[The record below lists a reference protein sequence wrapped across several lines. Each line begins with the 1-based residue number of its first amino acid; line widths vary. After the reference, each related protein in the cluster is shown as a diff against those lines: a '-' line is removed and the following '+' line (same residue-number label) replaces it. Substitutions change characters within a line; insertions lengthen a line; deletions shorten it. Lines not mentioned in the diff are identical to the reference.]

1 MEIPIC
7 LAIFIA
13 YLPHNCLT
21 EPFNKIA
28 GYGSINNNIEHQ
40 ISDYL
45 LDDENVIMAFTFI
58 RDSIVLTNYGI
69 YTLDVQ
75 GVSGKKVE
83 VKFFPGK
90 NIKSISFESASTFDL
105 DVDIKISVD
114 GNSAINQNGIP
125 YNAPISFKVP
135 KKQAEEARE
144 IVKLVKKHYL
154 CR

>member
-1 MEIPIC
+1 MSI
-7 LAIFIA
+7 
-13 YLPHNCLT
+13 
-21 EPFNKIA
+21 FNKIA

-45 LDDENVIMAFTFI
+45 LDDENVIMAFTFV
-58 RDSIVLTNYGI
+58 RDSVVLTNYGI

-90 NIKSISFESASTFDL
+90 NIKSILFESASTFDL

-114 GNSAINQNGIP
+114 GNSAMNQNGIP

-135 KKQAEEARE
+135 KKQAQEARE

>member
-1 MEIPIC
+1 MSI
-7 LAIFIA
+7 
-13 YLPHNCLT
+13 
-21 EPFNKIA
+21 FNKIA

-45 LDDENVIMAFTFI
+45 LDDENVIMAFTFV
-58 RDSIVLTNYGI
+58 RDSVVLTNYGI

-114 GNSAINQNGIP
+114 RNSAINQNGIP

-135 KKQAEEARE
+135 KKQAQEARE

>member
-1 MEIPIC
+1 MS
-7 LAIFIA
+7 F
-13 YLPHNCLT
+13 
-21 EPFNKIA
+21 FNKIA
-28 GYGSINNNIEHQ
+28 GYGSMNNNVEHQ

-45 LDDENVIMAFTFI
+45 LDDENIIMSFKFV

-75 GVSGKKVE
+75 GVSGKRVE

-135 KKQAEEARE
+135 KKTSR
-144 IVKLVKKHYL
+144 
-154 CR
+154 RS

>member
-1 MEIPIC
+1 MS
-7 LAIFIA
+7 F
-13 YLPHNCLT
+13 
-21 EPFNKIA
+21 FNKIA
-28 GYGSINNNIEHQ
+28 GYGSMNNNVEHQ

-45 LDDENVIMAFTFI
+45 LDDENIIMSFKFV

-114 GNSAINQNGIP
+114 GNTAINQNGIP

-135 KKQAEEARE
+135 RNQADEAKE

-154 CR
+154 FR

>member
-1 MEIPIC
+1 MSI
-7 LAIFIA
+7 
-13 YLPHNCLT
+13 
-21 EPFNKIA
+21 FNKIA

-45 LDDENVIMAFTFI
+45 LDDENAIMAFTFV
-58 RDSIVLTNYGI
+58 RDSVVLTNYGI
-69 YTLDVQ
+69 ETLDVQ

-90 NIKSISFESASTFDL
+90 NIKSILFESASTFDL

-135 KKQAEEARE
+135 KKQAQEARE

>member
-1 MEIPIC
+1 MSI
-7 LAIFIA
+7 
-13 YLPHNCLT
+13 
-21 EPFNKIA
+21 FNKIA
-28 GYGSINNNIEHQ
+28 GYGSINNDIENQ

-45 LDDENVIMAFTFI
+45 LDDENVIMAFTFV

-75 GVSGKKVE
+75 GLSGKKVE

-135 KKQAEEARE
+135 KKQAQEARD

-154 CR
+154 SR

>member
-1 MEIPIC
+1 MS
-7 LAIFIA
+7 F
-13 YLPHNCLT
+13 
-21 EPFNKIA
+21 FNKIA
-28 GYGSINNNIEHQ
+28 GYGSINNDIENQ

-45 LDDENVIMAFTFI
+45 LDDENVIMAFTFV
-58 RDSIVLTNYGI
+58 RDSVVLTNYGI

-114 GNSAINQNGIP
+114 GNSAMNQNGIP

>member
-1 MEIPIC
+1 MSI
-7 LAIFIA
+7 
-13 YLPHNCLT
+13 
-21 EPFNKIA
+21 FNKIA
-28 GYGSINNNIEHQ
+28 GYGSINNDIENQ

-45 LDDENVIMAFTFI
+45 LDDENVIMAFTFV
-58 RDSIVLTNYGI
+58 RDSVVLTNYGI

-135 KKQAEEARE
+135 KKQAQEARE

>member
-1 MEIPIC
+1 MSI
-7 LAIFIA
+7 
-13 YLPHNCLT
+13 
-21 EPFNKIA
+21 FNKIA

-45 LDDENVIMAFTFI
+45 LDDENVIMAFTFV
-58 RDSIVLTNYGI
+58 RDSVVLTNYGI

-105 DVDIKISVD
+105 DVDIKINVD
-114 GNSAINQNGIP
+114 GNSAISQNGIP

>member
-1 MEIPIC
+1 MSI
-7 LAIFIA
+7 
-13 YLPHNCLT
+13 
-21 EPFNKIA
+21 FNKIA
-28 GYGSINNNIEHQ
+28 GYGSINNDIENQ

-45 LDDENVIMAFTFI
+45 LDDENVIMAFTFV
-58 RDSIVLTNYGI
+58 RDSVVLTNYGI

-135 KKQAEEARE
+135 KKQAQEAKE
-144 IVKLVKKHYL
+144 IVKLVKKRYL
-154 CR
+154 SR

>member
-1 MEIPIC
+1 MS
-7 LAIFIA
+7 F
-13 YLPHNCLT
+13 
-21 EPFNKIA
+21 FNKIA
-28 GYGSINNNIEHQ
+28 GYGSINNDIEAQ

-45 LDDENVIMAFTFI
+45 LDDENVIMAFTFV

-75 GVSGKKVE
+75 GLSGKKVE

-114 GNSAINQNGIP
+114 GNSAINQNGVS

-135 KKQAEEARE
+135 RKQAEEARE

-154 CR
+154 SK

>member
-1 MEIPIC
+1 MSI
-7 LAIFIA
+7 
-13 YLPHNCLT
+13 
-21 EPFNKIA
+21 FNKIA

-45 LDDENVIMAFTFI
+45 LDDENVIMAFTFV
-58 RDSIVLTNYGI
+58 RDSVVLTNYGI

-83 VKFFPGK
+83 VKFFTGK

-135 KKQAEEARE
+135 KKQAQEARE

>member
-1 MEIPIC
+1 MSI
-7 LAIFIA
+7 
-13 YLPHNCLT
+13 
-21 EPFNKIA
+21 FNKIA

-45 LDDENVIMAFTFI
+45 LDDENVIMAFTFV
-58 RDSIVLTNYGI
+58 RDSVVLTNYGI

-75 GVSGKKVE
+75 VVSGKKVE

-90 NIKSISFESASTFDL
+90 NIKSILFESASTFDL

>member
-1 MEIPIC
+1 MSI
-7 LAIFIA
+7 
-13 YLPHNCLT
+13 
-21 EPFNKIA
+21 FNKIA

-45 LDDENVIMAFTFI
+45 LDDENVIMAFTFV
-58 RDSIVLTNYGI
+58 RDSVVLTNYGI

-90 NIKSISFESASTFDL
+90 NIKSILFESASTFDL

-154 CR
+154 IV

>member
-1 MEIPIC
+1 MSI
-7 LAIFIA
+7 
-13 YLPHNCLT
+13 
-21 EPFNKIA
+21 FNKIA

-58 RDSIVLTNYGI
+58 RDSIVLTNYCI

-75 GVSGKKVE
+75 GLSGKKVE

-135 KKQAEEARE
+135 KKQSQEARE

>member
-1 MEIPIC
+1 MS
-7 LAIFIA
+7 F
-13 YLPHNCLT
+13 
-21 EPFNKIA
+21 FNKIA
-28 GYGSINNNIEHQ
+28 GYGSMNNNIEYQ

-75 GVSGKKVE
+75 GISGKKVE

-135 KKQAEEARE
+135 KKQAQEARE

>member
-1 MEIPIC
+1 MSI
-7 LAIFIA
+7 
-13 YLPHNCLT
+13 
-21 EPFNKIA
+21 FNKIA

-45 LDDENVIMAFTFI
+45 LDDENVIMAFTFV
-58 RDSIVLTNYGI
+58 RDSVVLTNYGI

-90 NIKSISFESASTFDL
+90 NIKSILFKSASTFDL

>member
-1 MEIPIC
+1 MS
-7 LAIFIA
+7 F
-13 YLPHNCLT
+13 
-21 EPFNKIA
+21 FNKLA
-28 GYGSINNNIEHQ
+28 GYGSVNKNIEHQ

-45 LDDENVIMAFTFI
+45 LDDEQVIMAFTFI
-58 RDSIVLTNYGI
+58 RDSIVLTNYGV

-105 DVDIKISVD
+105 DVDVKISVD
-114 GNSAINQNGIP
+114 GNSVLGANGVP

-135 KKQAEEARE
+135 KSQGDEAKQ

-154 CR
+154 SK

>member
-1 MEIPIC
+1 MSI
-7 LAIFIA
+7 
-13 YLPHNCLT
+13 
-21 EPFNKIA
+21 FNKIA

-135 KKQAEEARE
+135 KKQAQEARE
-144 IVKLVKKHYL
+144 IVKLVKKYYL

>member
-1 MEIPIC
+1 MS
-7 LAIFIA
+7 F
-13 YLPHNCLT
+13 
-21 EPFNKIA
+21 FNKIA
-28 GYGSINNNIEHQ
+28 GYGSMNNNIEHQ

-114 GNSAINQNGIP
+114 GNTAINQNGIH

-135 KKQAEEARE
+135 RNQADEAKE

-154 CR
+154 FR

>member
-1 MEIPIC
+1 MSI
-7 LAIFIA
+7 
-13 YLPHNCLT
+13 
-21 EPFNKIA
+21 FNKIA

-45 LDDENVIMAFTFI
+45 LDDENVIMAFTFV
-58 RDSIVLTNYGI
+58 RDSVVLTNYGI

-114 GNSAINQNGIP
+114 GNSAMNQNGIP

-135 KKQAEEARE
+135 KKQAQEARE

>member
-1 MEIPIC
+1 MS
-7 LAIFIA
+7 F
-13 YLPHNCLT
+13 
-21 EPFNKIA
+21 FNKIA
-28 GYGSINNNIEHQ
+28 GYGSMNNNVEDQ

-45 LDDENVIMAFTFI
+45 LDDENIIMSFKFV

-114 GNSAINQNGIP
+114 GNTAINQNGIP
-125 YNAPISFKVP
+125 YNEPISFKVP
-135 KKQAEEARE
+135 KN
-144 IVKLVKKHYL
+144 KLKKL
-154 CR
+154 DIL

>member
-1 MEIPIC
+1 MS
-7 LAIFIA
+7 F
-13 YLPHNCLT
+13 
-21 EPFNKIA
+21 FNKIA
-28 GYGSINNNIEHQ
+28 GYGSINNDIENQ

-45 LDDENVIMAFTFI
+45 LDDENVIMAFTFV

-75 GVSGKKVE
+75 GLSGKKVE

-114 GNSAINQNGIP
+114 GNSAINQNGIH
-125 YNAPISFKVP
+125 YNATISFKVP
-135 KKQAEEARE
+135 KKQAQEARD

-154 CR
+154 SR

>member
-1 MEIPIC
+1 MEWDFAKEISVETIKK
-7 LAIFIA
+7 AIR
-13 YLPHNCLT
+13 
-21 EPFNKIA
+21 K
-28 GYGSINNNIEHQ
+28 G
-40 ISDYL
+40 
-45 LDDENVIMAFTFI
+45 
-58 RDSIVLTNYGI
+58 VL
-69 YTLDVQ
+69 
-75 GVSGKKVE
+75 E

-135 KKQAEEARE
+135 KKQAQEARE

>member
-1 MEIPIC
+1 MS
-7 LAIFIA
+7 F
-13 YLPHNCLT
+13 
-21 EPFNKIA
+21 FNKIA

-45 LDDENVIMAFTFI
+45 LDDENVIMAFTFV
-58 RDSIVLTNYGI
+58 RDSVVLTNYGI

-135 KKQAEEARE
+135 KKQAQEARE
-144 IVKLVKKHYL
+144 IGKLLKQHYL